1 MKGFKLF
8 ALVML
13 SLVLMSTG
21 VFATHAF
28 GTGANGTDFVEIVR
42 VELNDQE
49 LRIDS
54 PTRVELED
62 EFDVKVFF
70 RGHPN
75 GKCEVGDRNP
85 CYDVY
90 AEAEINGYEYG
101 DVRDVTGPFEV
112 EPGVQDYVTLRLRLP
127 NDLAASDVYS
137 LSIELKDDDDLVLV
151 RYPLRIQEIR
161 HKLNVFDVIFN
172 PVNNIRAGQPL
183 FSTVRVEN
191 LGDNKE
197 SSIKVTVA
205 VPSLGIQ
212 TSEFVD
218 KLLTLQDENDDFYRY
233 ADDAA
238 TTNDLLLLIP
248 ENTPEGDYN
257 VVVTVDY
264 DRGRSVEQKTY
275 RMHILGMQEAV
286 PTTPSGPSVV
296 VNVDAQAQRVE
307 AGKGA
312 VYKFSVANLG
322 QQAATYTFE
331 VLGVSDWASTRTE
344 PTTLVVQPDSTG
356 DAFVYVAPNEDV
368 TGIRTFTVRV
378 KSGANVISEK
388 NLSLEVTGDS
398 TKTDVKT
405 VFTWI
410 FVILLIILVILV
422 IVVIVKNL
430 SSKNKEEG
438 VEGQTYY

>member
-191 LGDNKE
+191 LGDNK
-197 SSIKVTVA
+197 
-205 VPSLGIQ
+205 
-212 TSEFVD
+212 
-218 KLLTLQDENDDFYRY
+218 
-233 ADDAA
+233 
-238 TTNDLLLLIP
+238 
-248 ENTPEGDYN
+248 
-257 VVVTVDY
+257 
-264 DRGRSVEQKTY
+264 
-275 RMHILGMQEAV
+275 
-286 PTTPSGPSVV
+286 
-296 VNVDAQAQRVE
+296 
-307 AGKGA
+307 
-312 VYKFSVANLG
+312 
-322 QQAATYTFE
+322 
-331 VLGVSDWASTRTE
+331 
-344 PTTLVVQPDSTG
+344 
-356 DAFVYVAPNEDV
+356 
-368 TGIRTFTVRV
+368 
-378 KSGANVISEK
+378 
-388 NLSLEVTGDS
+388 
-398 TKTDVKT
+398 
-405 VFTWI
+405 
-410 FVILLIILVILV
+410 
-422 IVVIVKNL
+422 
-430 SSKNKEEG
+430 
-438 VEGQTYY
+438 